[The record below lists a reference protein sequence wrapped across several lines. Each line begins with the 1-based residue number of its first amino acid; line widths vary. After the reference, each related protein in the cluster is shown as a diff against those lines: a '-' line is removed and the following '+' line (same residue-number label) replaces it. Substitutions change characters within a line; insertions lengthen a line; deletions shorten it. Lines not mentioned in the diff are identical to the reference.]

1 MNFAHSRQAASDEWM
16 IECVSLYCVWAH
28 AQSLG
33 CVRLFVAPWTEAHQI
48 LCPWDSPGKNTGV
61 GCHFLLQGI
70 FLTQGSNQCL
80 LHLLHWKADSFTT
93 EPPGKPLSKLYLSVK
108 WRFWIVL
115 CLKSFLFPSVDF
127 WFLRVCG
134 GWKNLL
140 KIWLLGMFFLAPT
153 LLCPQTKR
161 RSNDDYMHSHCVHT
175 KSKNHL
181 DWWEQFSLFF
191 CLTPNDRFGDI
202 SRHLDSENN
211 KFWWGRLL
219 CWVFCCTW
227 AFSRSSE
234 RGLLSLQYMDFSL
247 QCVSQVLEHR
257 LSSCGTKA

>member
-1 MNFAHSRQAASDEWM
+1 
-16 IECVSLYCVWAH
+16 
-28 AQSLG
+28 
-33 CVRLFVAPWTEAHQI
+33 
-48 LCPWDSPGKNTGV
+48 
-61 GCHFLLQGI
+61 
-70 FLTQGSNQCL
+70 
-80 LHLLHWKADSFTT
+80 
-93 EPPGKPLSKLYLSVK
+93 
-108 WRFWIVL
+108 
-115 CLKSFLFPSVDF
+115 
-127 WFLRVCG
+127 
-134 GWKNLL
+134 
-140 KIWLLGMFFLAPT
+140 MFFLAPT

-161 RSNDDYMHSHCVHT
+161 RSNNDYMHSHCVHT

-191 CLTPNDRFGDI
+191 CLTPNDRFWDI

-247 QCVSQVLEHR
+247 QWFLLLRFSASRAQAQQLWHTGLVALKHAGSSWPRYWTVSPASAGR
-257 LSSCGTKA
+257 FLSTTPPGKSRNKLL